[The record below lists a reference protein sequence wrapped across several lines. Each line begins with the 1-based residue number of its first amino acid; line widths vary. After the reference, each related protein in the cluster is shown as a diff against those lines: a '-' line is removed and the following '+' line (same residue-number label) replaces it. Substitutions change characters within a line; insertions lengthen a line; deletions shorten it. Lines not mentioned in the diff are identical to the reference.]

1 MSTANVKLATAGG
14 RNHKRATE
22 KEREGK
28 MEAQQAMKKMRR
40 G

>member
-1 MSTANVKLATAGG
+1 MSIANVKLATASG

-22 KEREGK
+22 KESEGK
-28 MEAQQAMKKMRR
+28 METQQAMIILKR